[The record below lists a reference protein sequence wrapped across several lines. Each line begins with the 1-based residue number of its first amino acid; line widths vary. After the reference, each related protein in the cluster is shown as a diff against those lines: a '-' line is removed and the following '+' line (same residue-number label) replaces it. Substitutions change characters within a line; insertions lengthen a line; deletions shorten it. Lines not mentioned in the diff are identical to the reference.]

1 MKFTLPW
8 LKEHLETEAAADEI
22 ARTLTALGLEVE
34 DVHDRTGELAAFSV
48 GRVIEAVQ
56 HPNADRLRL
65 CTVETAEGVMQVVC
79 GAPNA
84 RTGLHGIFAPTGST
98 IPATGMVLTAS
109 KIRGVESQG
118 MLCSARE
125 LGIGDD
131 HDGIIELAGSP
142 EVGTPAASVLG
153 LEGPVFEV
161 GLTPD
166 RADCFG
172 VVGIARELA
181 AAGLGRLKSRD
192 FTAVPSR
199 GRGPA
204 IRLDFPEGQ
213 ERSCPLFIGR
223 LIRGVT
229 NGPSPDWMQRR
240 LKAIGLR
247 PISALVDI
255 TNYVMFDLNRPLH
268 VFDAAKLEG
277 DVTVRFARPG
287 ETLLALDGKEYALND
302 GMTVIADGHRPH
314 GLGGVMGG
322 EESGVTAET
331 TDVLLEVALFD
342 PLRTALT
349 GRRLDLVSDA
359 RTRFERGLDP
369 AMALPGMEHATRLI
383 LELCGGEAAEPV
395 VAGEA
400 PGLPAP
406 VLFPVKELARLG
418 GIQLEQAEIE
428 RHLRALGFAL
438 DGGPEHYVVQPPSW
452 RHDVTSSACIVEE
465 LCRLHGYD
473 RIPPV
478 PMTRTEAVSGGV
490 LSGEQ
495 RRRGYL
501 RRTIA
506 GLGYTEAV
514 TWSFTGAAEAA
525 IFAEGAAPVRLRNP
539 ISSELS
545 VMRPSLLPNLLVALA
560 RNQDKKR
567 GDGGLFELGARFT
580 GGQPGQQ
587 VDALAGLRW
596 GSAGG
601 RHWLAERRDVDL
613 FDVKADAM
621 AVLTAAGVRM
631 EALQVAA
638 EASAWFHPGR
648 SGSLGLGPNRLA
660 SFGELHPKV
669 LERFDIDGRVVAFE
683 LDLDRLPKIKTR
695 AGRTRPPLE
704 AWPYPPVDRDFA
716 FILDDSV
723 TAEQL
728 VKAVKGAEKKL
739 VREVELFDVYVGE
752 GVVPGKK
759 SLAVA
764 VRLQSRERTLTEADI
779 EPVAKRIVAAVE
791 KQLGGALR
799 A

>member
-8 LKEHLETEAAADEI
+8 LKEHLETEATADEI

-34 DVHDRTGELAAFSV
+34 DVHDRTGELGAFSV
-48 GRVIEAVQ
+48 AHVREAVP

-65 CTVETAEGVMQVVC
+65 CTVETAVGVMQVVC

-84 RTGLHGIFAPTGST
+84 RTGLYGIFAPTGST
-98 IPATGMVLTAS
+98 IPASGMVLQAS

-125 LGIGDD
+125 LGIGED
-131 HDGIIELAGSP
+131 HDGIIELDGAP
-142 EVGTPAASVLG
+142 AVGTPAAAVLG
-153 LEGPVFEV
+153 LEGPVIEV
-161 GLTPD
+161 ALTPD

-172 VVGIARELA
+172 IVGIARELA
-181 AAGLGRLKSRD
+181 AAGLGRLRPRD
-192 FTAVPSR
+192 FTPVPSR

-204 IRLDFPEGQ
+204 IRLDFPAD
-213 ERSCPLFIGR
+213 RAAACPLFIGR
-223 LIRGVT
+223 LIRGVK
-229 NGPSPDWMQRR
+229 NGPSPEWMQRR

-287 ETLLALDGKEYALND
+287 ETLLALDGKEYALDD
-302 GMTVIADGHRPH
+302 GMTVIADAHRPH

-322 EESGVTAET
+322 EESGVTPET

-342 PLRTALT
+342 PIRTALT
-349 GRRLDLVSDA
+349 GRKLDLVSDA

-369 AMALPGMEHATRLI
+369 AMAVPGMEHATRLI

-395 VAGEA
+395 IAGAVPER
-400 PGLPAP
+400 PAP
-406 VLFPVKELARLG
+406 VIFPVKELARLG
-418 GIQLEQAEIE
+418 GIQLEQAAIE
-428 RHLRALGFAL
+428 RHLGDLGFEL
-438 DGGPEHYVVQPPSW
+438 DGGPERYIVQPPSW
-452 RHDVTSSACIVEE
+452 RHDVTTSACIVEE

-478 PMTRTEAVSGGV
+478 PVTRTEAVSAGV
-490 LSGEQ
+490 LSPEQ
-495 RRRGYL
+495 RRRSTL
-501 RRTIA
+501 RRTVA
-506 GLGYTEAV
+506 ALGYTEAV
-514 TWSFTGAAEAA
+514 TWSFTGAEEAQA
-525 IFAEGAAPVRLRNP
+525 FADGAPAVRLKNP

-560 RNQDKKR
+560 RNQDRKR
-567 GDGGLFELGARFT
+567 GDGALFELGARFT
-580 GGQPGQQ
+580 GGQPGEQ

-596 GSAGG
+596 GSTSG
-601 RHWLAERRDVDL
+601 RHWVAERRDVDV

-621 AVLTAAGVRM
+621 AVLAAAGVRM
-631 EALQVAA
+631 EALSVTA
-638 EASAWFHPGR
+638 EAPAWFHPGR

-660 SFGELHPKV
+660 VFGELHPKV
-669 LERFDIDGRVVAFE
+669 LERFDIDGRVVAFT
-683 LDLDRLPKIKTR
+683 LDLDRLPKIRTKP
-695 AGRTRPPLE
+695 GRTRPPLE
-704 AWPYPPVDRDFA
+704 SWPYPPVDRDFA
-716 FILDDSV
+716 FIVDDAV

-728 VKAVKGAEKKL
+728 VKAVRGAEKKL
-739 VREVELFDVYVGE
+739 IREVELFDVYAGQ
-752 GVVPGKK
+752 GVEAGKR
-759 SLAVA
+759 SLAIA
-764 VRLQSRERTLTEADI
+764 VRLQSAERTLTEAEI

-791 KQLGGALR
+791 KQVGGVLR

>member
-8 LKEHLETEAAADEI
+8 LKEHLETDASADEI
-22 ARTLTALGLEVE
+22 ARTLTSLGLEVE
-34 DVHDRTGELAAFSV
+34 DVHDRTSELAAFAV
-48 GRVIEAVQ
+48 ARVIEAVQ

-65 CTVETAEGVMQVVC
+65 CRVETSAGEVQVVC

-84 RTGLHGIFAPTGST
+84 RTGLYGIFAPTGST
-98 IPATGMVLTAS
+98 IPATGMVLAAS

-131 HDGIIELAGSP
+131 HDGIIELVGEPA
-142 EVGTPAASVLG
+142 VGTPATAVLG
-153 LEGPVFEV
+153 VEGPVIEV
-161 GLTPD
+161 ALTPD

-172 VVGIARELA
+172 IAGIARELA
-181 AAGLGRLKSRD
+181 AAGLGRLVSRD
-192 FTAVPSR
+192 FTPVPSH

-204 IRLDFPEGQ
+204 IRLDFPAG
-213 ERSCPLFIGR
+213 RADACPLFIGR
-223 LIRGVT
+223 LIRGVR
-229 NGPSPDWMQRR
+229 NGPSPEWMQRR

-255 TNYVMFDLNRPLH
+255 SNYVMFDLNRPLH
-268 VFDAAKLEG
+268 VFDAAKLDG
-277 DVTVRFARPG
+277 DVVVRLARPG
-287 ETLLALDGKEYALND
+287 ETLLALDGKDYALD
-302 GMTVIADGHRPH
+302 DDMTVIADTHRPH

-342 PLRTALT
+342 PIRTALT
-349 GRRLDLVSDA
+349 GRKLDLVSDA

-369 AMALPGMEHATRLI
+369 AMAIPGMEHATRLI
-383 LELCGGEAAEPV
+383 LELCGGEPAEPV
-395 VAGEA
+395 IAGAA
-400 PGLPAP
+400 PGKPAP
-406 VLFPVKELARLG
+406 VIFPVKELARLG
-418 GIQLEQAEIE
+418 GIQLERAAIE
-428 RHLRALGFAL
+428 RHLTDLGFEL
-438 DGGPEHYVVQPPSW
+438 DGGPDRYIVQPPSW
-452 RHDVTSSACIVEE
+452 RHDVTTSACIVEE

-478 PMTRTEAVSGGV
+478 PVTRTEAVSAGV
-490 LSGEQ
+490 LSAEQ
-495 RRRGYL
+495 RRRGTL
-501 RRTIA
+501 RRTVA

-525 IFAEGAAPVRLRNP
+525 AFADGAAPVRLKNP

-560 RNQDKKR
+560 RNQDRKR
-567 GDGGLFELGARFT
+567 GDGALFELGARFT
-580 GGQPGQQ
+580 GGQPGEQ
-587 VDALAGLRW
+587 VDALTGLRW
-596 GSAGG
+596 GSTSG
-601 RHWLAERRDVDL
+601 RHWLAERRDVDV

-621 AVLTAAGVRM
+621 AVLAAAGVRM
-631 EALQVAA
+631 EALQVTA
-638 EASAWFHPGR
+638 EAPAWFHPGR

-660 SFGELHPKV
+660 TFGELHPKV
-669 LERFDIDGRVVAFE
+669 LELFDIDGRVVAFT
-683 LDLDRLPKIKTR
+683 LDLDRLPKIKSKP
-695 AGRTRPPLE
+695 GRTRPPLE

-716 FILDDSV
+716 FIVDDAV

-739 VREVELFDVYVGE
+739 IREVALFDVYAGQ
-752 GVVPGKK
+752 GVEAGKR

-764 VRLQSRERTLTEADI
+764 VRLQSPERTLTEAEI

-791 KQLGGALR
+791 KQVGGVLR

>member
-8 LKEHLETEAAADEI
+8 LLEHLETRATPDEI
-22 ARTLTALGLEVE
+22 SATLTNLGLEVE
-34 DVHDRTGELAAFSV
+34 GVHDRTSELGAFSV
-48 GRVIEAVQ
+48 ARVIEAVQ

-65 CTVETAEGVMQVVC
+65 CRVETSTGEVQVVC

-84 RTGLHGIFAPTGST
+84 KTGLFGIFAPTGST
-98 IPATGMVLTAS
+98 IPSTGMVLTAS

-125 LGIGDD
+125 LGIGED
-131 HDGIIELAGSP
+131 HDGIIELSGEP
-142 EVGTPAASVLG
+142 RIGTPAAQVLG

-161 GLTPD
+161 ALTPD

-172 VVGIARELA
+172 VLGIARELA
-181 AAGLGRLKSRD
+181 AAGLGRLRERD
-192 FTAVPSR
+192 FTPVPSR
-199 GRGPA
+199 GQGPA
-204 IRLDFPEGQ
+204 IRLEFPPEQ
-213 ERSCPLFIGR
+213 RHACPLFVGR
-223 LIRGVT
+223 LIRGVR

-277 DVTVRFARPG
+277 DVIVRFAKPG
-287 ETLLALDGKEYALND
+287 ERLLALDGKEYALDD
-302 GMTVIADGHRPH
+302 GMTVIADRHGPH

-322 EESGVTAET
+322 EESGVTEAT

-342 PLRTALT
+342 PIRTALT
-349 GRRLDLVSDA
+349 GRKLDLVSDA

-369 AMALPGMEHATRLI
+369 AMVVPGMELATRLI
-383 LELCGGEAAEPV
+383 LEICGGEAAEPV
-395 VAGEA
+395 IAGSLPE
-400 PGLPAP
+400 LPAP
-406 VLFPVKELARLG
+406 VAFPVKELARLG
-418 GIQLEQAEIE
+418 GIQLEQAVIE
-428 RHLRALGFAL
+428 QHLRDLGFAL
-438 DGGPEHYVVQPPSW
+438 DGGPEHYIVQPPSW

-478 PMTRTEAVSGGV
+478 PVTRTEAVSAGV
-490 LSGEQ
+490 LTPEQ

-501 RRTIA
+501 RRLVA
-506 GLGYTEAV
+506 DLGYTEAV
-514 TWSFTGAAEAA
+514 TWSFTGEAEAA
-525 IFAEGAAPVRLRNP
+525 FFADGAAPVRLKNP

-567 GDGGLFELGARFT
+567 GDGALFEVGARFL
-580 GGQPGQQ
+580 GGQPGEQ
-587 VDALAGLRW
+587 VDALAGLAW
-596 GSAGG
+596 GSTSG
-601 RHWLAERRDVDL
+601 RHWTAERRAVDV
-613 FDVKADAM
+613 FDVKADAL
-621 AVLTAAGVRM
+621 AVLAAAGARL
-631 EALQVAA
+631 EALQVTA
-638 EASAWFHPGR
+638 EAPAWYHPGR
-648 SGSLGLGPNRLA
+648 SGTLGLGPNRIA
-660 SFGELHPKV
+660 VFGELHPKL

-683 LDLDRLPKIKTR
+683 LDLDRLPRIKTR
-695 AGRTRPPLE
+695 PGRTRPPLD

-716 FILDDSV
+716 FIVDDAV

-728 VKAVKGAEKKL
+728 VKAVKAAEKKL
-739 VREVELFDVYVGE
+739 IREVELFDVYQGQ
-752 GVVPGKK
+752 GVEPGKK

-764 VRLQSRERTLTEADI
+764 VRLQSPERTLTEAEI
-779 EPVAKRIVAAVE
+779 EPVAKKIVASVE
-791 KQLGGALR
+791 KQVAGVLR